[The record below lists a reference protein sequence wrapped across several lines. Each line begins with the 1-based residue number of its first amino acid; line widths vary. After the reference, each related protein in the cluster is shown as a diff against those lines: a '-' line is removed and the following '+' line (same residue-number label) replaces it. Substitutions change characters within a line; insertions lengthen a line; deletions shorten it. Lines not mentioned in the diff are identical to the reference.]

1 MRHPPANDTQNALA
15 ALNDI
20 DRPDFNIE
28 EAADRIEGARA
39 DPVAFRLIVL
49 HLLDKV
55 QRRGA
60 GLIAAK
66 EKIEEAEGVIKKL
79 TAPPYFPAVFRRI
92 VTIRESEGPRAIVR
106 LGATERVVGFGDGV
120 ESAILRRG
128 DWVYLAHEQNVIVGL
143 ASAELGDTG
152 ETCDFQCKTAD
163 GRLLVKARDEYLVV
177 CTTPALADAELKSG
191 ALLLCDLNTR
201 FASELVQRP
210 GGSALVEDQTPRET
224 FDDIGGLGPQI
235 EKVIRPLSTHF
246 FHPEIARELQL
257 PKKGSILLHGPPG
270 TGKTLIAKALANW
283 MARHAPG
290 GRSFFMYF
298 KPSVLE
304 DKYFGE
310 SPARCR
316 EIFRLAREK
325 AAANPGSIVVMFFD
339 EVDSIG
345 HSRGDELARAHDDLL
360 TAFLAELDGLSERG
374 DIIVIGATNRRD
386 KLDPAL
392 LRAGRLGDLVIEV
405 PRPDRRAARE
415 IFSKHLRANMKYAR
429 NGHGDDLNA
438 TRAEIIDAAVST
450 IFSPNADNKLA
461 TITFRDGKRRDVHAS
476 QLLSGAEIRNIV
488 DRAYDAVGARFSAAA
503 DAAAKANGGWQP
515 ANGNAGSC
523 GIDTAELG
531 LKWPDVELETKEW
544 FATAAGV
551 LTPENCRHHLSGLPQ
566 DIDVV
571 NVELVPR
578 KVAHPQ
584 RYLNLA

>member
-1 MRHPPANDTQNALA
+1 
-15 ALNDI
+15 
-20 DRPDFNIE
+20 
-28 EAADRIEGARA
+28 
-39 DPVAFRLIVL
+39 
-49 HLLDKV
+49 
-55 QRRGA
+55 
-60 GLIAAK
+60 
-66 EKIEEAEGVIKKL
+66 
-79 TAPPYFPAVFRRI
+79 
-92 VTIRESEGPRAIVR
+92 
-106 LGATERVVGFGDGV
+106 
-120 ESAILRRG
+120 
-128 DWVYLAHEQNVIVGL
+128 
-143 ASAELGDTG
+143 
-152 ETCDFQCKTAD
+152 
-163 GRLLVKARDEYLVV
+163 
-177 CTTPALADAELKSG
+177 
-191 ALLLCDLNTR
+191 
-201 FASELVQRP
+201 
-210 GGSALVEDQTPRET
+210 
-224 FDDIGGLGPQI
+224 
-235 EKVIRPLSTHF
+235 
-246 FHPEIARELQL
+246 
-257 PKKGSILLHGPPG
+257 
-270 TGKTLIAKALANW
+270 
-283 MARHAPG
+283 
-290 GRSFFMYF
+290 
-298 KPSVLE
+298 
-304 DKYFGE
+304 
-310 SPARCR
+310 
-316 EIFRLAREK
+316 LAREK

-461 TITFRDGKRRDVHAS
+461 TITFRDGKRRDVHAA
-476 QLLSGAEIRNIV
+476 QLLSGGQIRNIV
-488 DRAYDAVGARFSAAA
+488 DRAYDSVGARFSAAA

-523 GIDTAELG
+523 RIDTAELG
-531 LKWPDVELETKEW
+531 LKWPDVELEIEEW

-551 LTPENCRHHLSGLPQ
+551 LTPQNCRHHLIGLPQ

-571 NVELVPR
+571 DVALVPR